1 VLIQWTPRLRA
12 VIERVEAIGRR
23 NLRWVITSQEAQ
35 RYDYE
40 AFKSAWDRAR
50 ERSGV
55 KGLHFNDLRAK
66 ALTDT
71 EERQGMQAAR
81 RKGAH
86 STEAQ
91 TADYVRHRKPQKSE
105 ATR

>member
-1 VLIQWTPRLRA
+1 M
-12 VIERVEAIGRR
+12 
-23 NLRWVITSQEAQ
+23 ITSQEAQ

-40 AFKSAWDRAR
+40 AFKSAWARAI

-71 EERQGMQAAR
+71 EERLGMQAAR

-91 TADYVRHRKPQKSE
+91 TADHVRPCGIGRRRRARQRADSQPGR
-105 ATR
+105 TRMSKACSGSLAL

>member
-40 AFKSAWDRAR
+40 AFKSAWARAVK
-50 ERSGV
+50 RSGV
-55 KGLHFNDLRAK
+55 KGLTFHDLRAK

-71 EERQGMQAAR
+71 EE
-81 RKGAH
+81 
-86 STEAQ
+86 STA
-91 TADYVRHRKPQKSE
+91 
-105 ATR
+105 

>member
-1 VLIQWTPRLRA
+1 V
-12 VIERVEAIGRR
+12 
-23 NLRWVITSQEAQ
+23 
-35 RYDYE
+35 
-40 AFKSAWDRAR
+40 

-71 EERQGMQAAR
+71 EERHGMQAAR

-91 TADYVRHRKPQKSE
+91 TADYVRHRKAQKSE